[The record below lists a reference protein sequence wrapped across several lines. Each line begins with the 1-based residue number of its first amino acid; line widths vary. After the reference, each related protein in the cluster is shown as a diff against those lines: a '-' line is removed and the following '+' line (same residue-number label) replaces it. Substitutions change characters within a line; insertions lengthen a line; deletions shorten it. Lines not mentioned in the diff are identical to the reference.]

1 MSPRNSAVYG
11 LWEDDTLIAIGTM
24 SALRGKLRGEGGK
37 SRHMRLLTPEGGRRQ
52 PNKWR
57 DIAAAALRDLEG
69 YNYEEIAD
77 LLHITVGMAQ
87 GAVSRV
93 RCGRYQ

>member
-1 MSPRNSAVYG
+1 MPSRDSAVYG
-11 LWEDDTLIAIGTM
+11 VWDGDDLIAVGTK
-24 SALRGKLRGEGGK
+24 SALRGKLRERGGMD
-37 SRHMRLLTPEGGRRQ
+37 RRVRLLTPEGGRRY
-52 PNKWR
+52 PSKWR
-57 DIAAAALRDLEG
+57 DMAAAALRDIEG
-69 YNYEEIAD
+69 YDYEEIAD